1 MKHKMIK
8 SVLALGVI
16 SAMVITSCSKKLDEA
31 YPNPNATTRVP
42 VETILPSLIGN
53 ILGSSSAAGSS
64 YGLGGD
70 GLIIARYIQYFET
83 NTTLNAFDQMAGA
96 TGASDNMGSVWAMHY
111 YGQGQNL
118 NRMVEWAAEEQKWDY
133 VGVGHALRAWS
144 WLEMANEYSD
154 VILRNAFNTSLQAF
168 PYEGQDE
175 VYDTV
180 RATCFRAL
188 NYLNMTG
195 GGVSQAN
202 LAVGDAFFYNGDVN
216 KWKKFVY
223 GVLARSYG
231 YLHNKASYS
240 ADSVV
245 KYANLAMTD
254 NADNATCKFANT
266 GISGT
271 ASYMGIL
278 RGNVGA
284 LRQSAF
290 IANLMTGSNP
300 NAFTGVEDP
309 REWYM
314 LRENPNGTFKGINPN
329 KGTSGLATND
339 QPQNFWG
346 GTFATTAAPANENAC
361 RYIFRNNAEFPVM
374 TASEM
379 QFLKAEALLRKG
391 DKTGALAAYTT
402 AISLNFDMLTSKYA
416 VNIPAGKEITPTTK
430 ANYMGQAAI
439 VPTSANLTL
448 THIMLQKY
456 IALFGWG
463 FQQTW
468 VDMRRYHYNVDKD
481 PVTGN
486 PVYVNFTPPSGIDLY
501 PDNQGKLAYRARPR
515 YNSEYL
521 YNIPELTRI
530 GAYPGLDYHTKE
542 TWFSMK

>member
-1 MKHKMIK
+1 MKNKFVK
-8 SVLALGVI
+8 SILALCVI
-16 SAMVITSCSKKLDEA
+16 SAVAVTSCKKKLDEA

-42 VETILPSLIGN
+42 VETLLPSLIGN
-53 ILGSSSAAGSS
+53 FLGSSSAAGSS

-70 GLIIARYIQYFET
+70 GLIVARYIQYFET
-83 NTTLNAFDQMAGA
+83 NTTLNTFDQMAGG
-96 TGASDNMGSVWAMHY
+96 TGASDNMGSIWAMHY

-118 NRMVEWAAEEQKWDY
+118 NQMVNWATEEQKWDY
-133 VGVGHALRAWS
+133 VGVGYAIRAWS
-144 WLEMANEYSD
+144 WFMLGNEYGD

-168 PYEGQDE
+168 PYEDQSE

-180 RATCFRAL
+180 RATCFKAL
-188 NYLNMTG
+188 NYLGMTG

-202 LAVGDAFFYNGDVN
+202 LAIGDAFFYNGDVN

-231 YLHNKASYS
+231 YLSNKTTYS
-240 ADSVV
+240 ADSVI
-245 KYANLAMTD
+245 KYTNLAMTD

-271 ASYMGIL
+271 SSYMGIL

-290 IANLMTGSNP
+290 IANLMTGNNNSP
-300 NAFTGVEDP
+300 FKGVEDP

-314 LRENPNGTFKGINPN
+314 LRENPNGTFKGILPN
-329 KGTSGLATND
+329 KGASSLATND
-339 QPQNFWG
+339 QPGNFWG
-346 GTFATTAAPANENAC
+346 GIFTVTAAPANENGI
-361 RYIFRNNAEFPVM
+361 RYLFRNNAEFPIM

-379 QFLKAEALLRKG
+379 QFLKAEAQLRKG
-391 DKTGALAAYTT
+391 DKAGALASYSN
-402 AISLNFDMLTSKYA
+402 AISLNFDMLTTKYTA
-416 VNIPAGKEITPTTK
+416 MIPVGKEITPSTK
-430 ANYMGQAAI
+430 ANYITA
-439 VPTSANLTL
+439 VTPTAANLTL

-456 IALFGWG
+456 IALYGFG
-463 FQQTW
+463 FQETW
-468 VDMRRYHYNVDKD
+468 ADMRRYHYNVDLD
-481 PVTGN
+481 PATAK
-486 PVYVNFTPPSGIDLY
+486 PVYIDFTPPSGADLY
-501 PDNQGKLAYRARPR
+501 PDNAGKLTYRARPR